1 MYITIP
7 FTHHALSPAVAL
19 SGNRVRSGIG
29 CVPGIVYL
37 SHPSISTV
45 SLIYLTPLPY
55 LHCIQ
60 IIYILHPLIQTYI
73 DYISIH
79 TSNHS
84 YIHSYIHQYIYLTI
98 HTPFTPSIS
107 HSSVFLYISPPGQ
120 NLRSVKIT
128 SNSPLH
134 TLTQIYIYSYT
145 HQTLTHSYT
154 HTDIY
159 SFIHSVL
166 HILLPHVRAVVIPL
180 RGCGPFQVPMPLL
193 GITSALINYVVY
205 IFIVY

>member
-79 TSNHS
+79 TSNHT
-84 YIHSYIHQYIYLTI
+84 YIH
-98 HTPFTPSIS
+98 
-107 HSSVFLYISPPGQ
+107 LYITHTYQSH
-120 NLRSVKIT
+120 I
-128 SNSPLH
+128 H
-134 TLTQIYIYSYT
+134 TLTHTYIHT
-145 HQTLTHSYT
+145 H
-154 HTDIY
+154 IY
-159 SFIHSVL
+159 SFTHHSLHLSLIHLFIYISSRRDRTFVL
-166 HILLPHVRAVVIPL
+166 
-180 RGCGPFQVPMPLL
+180 
-193 GITSALINYVVY
+193 
-205 IFIVY
+205 